1 MSMVQTKI
9 LVVDDDVEDHLI
21 LQEYFAAAGL
31 DKAVNFKENG
41 EEALAYLRDLPVIGL
56 PSLIVLDLNMP
67 LLNGIQTLTLL
78 KENNHLKEI
87 AVVICTT
94 SSNETEREKCLSL
107 GASDYIVKPFN
118 WEQGMLMI
126 ERIRKFINN

>member
-1 MSMVQTKI
+1 MSIANKI

-31 DKAVNFKENG
+31 DNTVNYKENG
-41 EEALAYLRDLPVIGL
+41 EEALAYLKALPSMGL

-78 KENNHLKEI
+78 KENNNLKDI
-87 AVVICTT
+87 SVVICTT
-94 SSNETEREKCLSL
+94 SSNEIEREKCLSL

-126 ERIRKFINN
+126 DRIKKFISN